1 MYGTTG
7 DECYFLLK
15 GKVQRMVPEKTTFAA
30 KTEEDL
36 IRIYAENYEN
46 VIWDKIEDGKEMKR
60 IVELYLDDPE
70 NLDLDVPKSSRKSRV
85 DQKKFDTL
93 PVDDPINN
101 LVN

>member
-1 MYGTTG
+1 
-7 DECYFLLK
+7 
-15 GKVQRMVPEKTTFAA
+15 MVPEKTTFAT

-85 DQKKFDTL
+85 D
-93 PVDDPINN
+93 
-101 LVN
+101 